1 MSNLV
6 EAAILE
12 ISAHIKTIMTPF
24 IEKIEKTDREYQTIV
39 DIMKS
44 MPEFQRLMAE
54 NENLKRQQQQASRIL
69 QEPAIV
75 ETVANVET
83 EQVVLEVF
91 PLDNASVVNVAQHV
105 QQIYDSI
112 ETDEEDEETEDEE
125 TEDEETEAE
134 EEEEETETEDEEE
147 EEEEAVVVEE
157 EEKEE
162 EAEEEEEEE
171 DEKEEEAEEEAEEEE
186 EEEAEEEEEE
196 EEVEEEEEEEAVVV
210 EEDETDGFFVEI
222 NGIEYYTYDKENG
235 AIFKINGDDEL
246 GDKVG
251 NYSSGKVVMFKKNK
265 I

>member
-54 NENLKRQQQQASRIL
+54 NENLKRQQQQSSRIL

-75 ETVANVET
+75 ETVSSLANVET

-112 ETDEEDEETEDEE
+112 ETDEEDEETD
-125 TEDEETEAE
+125 
-134 EEEEETETEDEEE
+134 DEEE
-147 EEEEAVVVEE
+147 
-157 EEKEE
+157 
-162 EAEEEEEEE
+162 
-171 DEKEEEAEEEAEEEE
+171 
-186 EEEAEEEEEE
+186 EEEEEE
-196 EEVEEEEEEEAVVV
+196 EEVEEEVEEE
-210 EEDETDGFFVEI
+210 
-222 NGIEYYTYDKENG
+222 
-235 AIFKINGDDEL
+235 
-246 GDKVG
+246 
-251 NYSSGKVVMFKKNK
+251 
-265 I
+265 